1 MSPQNGE
8 VDGCGTGIVLL
19 IIGVALA
26 LLIPGV
32 IHAQGDDWDKSSVSL
47 TGQCLLTGEA
57 EFTVANTGQAMT
69 GETSWREYELGV
81 LTNSGTLQLAA
92 GESKTFTF
100 GPVNGSIEFQVDQR
114 PGHPGSSQPS
124 LTLSS
129 CRPTAIK
136 LSGLQASSGF
146 SLRLPELGNQ
156 GGCGRGNM
164 RSGVACTVTDAGAGF
179 VSGTCQNGLWFSRV
193 STARTFCLEKGGKV
207 NGCEGLGGE
216 LYAPIRISW

>member
-1 MSPQNGE
+1 MSPQKGE
-8 VDGCGTGIVLL
+8 VDGCGTGIVL
-19 IIGVALA
+19 IISVALLA

-57 EFTVANTGQAMT
+57 EFTVSNTGQAMT

-81 LTNSGTLQLAA
+81 LTNSGTLQLGA
-92 GESKTFTF
+92 GESQVFSF
-100 GPVNGSIEFQVDQR
+100 GPVSGSIEFQVDQR
-114 PGHPGSSQPS
+114 PGHPGSSHPR
-124 LTLSS
+124 LTLN
-129 CRPTAIK
+129 CTPTAIK
-136 LSGLQASSGF
+136 LNGLQAFSGF
-146 SLRLPELGNQ
+146 VLRLPELGNK

-193 STARTFCLEKGGKV
+193 STARTFCLDQAVKV

-216 LYAPIRISW
+216 LYAPIRISR